1 MKPLPVD
8 VLASAINASVNAALD
23 TTGIQATGVAVDSRD
38 IKAGNVFCALA
49 GERVDGHDFA
59 AAAIAAAGPP
69 PAAAPA
75 ATRRRPCAC

>member
-59 AAAIAAAGPP
+59 AEAIAAGSAEEAGSPP
-69 PAAAPA
+69 PAL
-75 ATRRRPCAC
+75 T